1 MDDYSAGLTAAK
13 EQSIGLLTDLIKF
26 DTTNPPGNEMPAIDY
41 LRRILGEA
49 GIESRIYESA
59 PGRGNLVA
67 RLEANAPAPAGAADT
82 SPLMLMGHVDV
93 VEAVAEDWS
102 VDPFG
107 GVVKDGYIWGRG
119 ALDMKNTVAQF
130 LAVFLLAAR
139 SGLSLY
145 RDLIFMANAD
155 EEIGGR
161 YGARYMVENHW
172 DDIACGAALNE
183 GGGSG
188 ERLFGRTIYTY
199 QTAEKASTMTIIRAK
214 GQPGHGSIPHDDHAV
229 VHLARAVAA
238 VAGADMD
245 VHITPTVRNYISGL
259 ARAAAEAEGGGG
271 RGASGE
277 NAAADTGRGGE
288 AEGGSPAHLLQGL
301 LNPDRTHELLRS
313 PAMAEVLSG
322 FQRDTLRSMMTNSVS
337 PNKIDGGSKLNV
349 IPAVAE
355 ARFDTRLVPGQS
367 AADVKAAV
375 EALLEKEGLLDRC
388 EVVVPEPDS
397 PALESP
403 ADHPL
408 AAVMDGVLKEHVPDA
423 VLVPFMLT
431 GATDARFLR
440 PKGAAV
446 YGFSPMLPGEDLT
459 RIHGI
464 DERIS
469 LDSMRFGVE
478 VVWDVV
484 RAYCSPG

>member
-1 MDDYSAGLTAAK
+1 MGEFAAGLDEAK
-13 EQSIGLLTDLIKF
+13 EQSIRFLTDLIKF
-26 DTTNPPGNEMPAIDY
+26 DTTNPPGNEMIAIDY
-41 LRRILGEA
+41 LRRQLAEF

-59 PGRGNLVA
+59 PDRGNLVA
-67 RLEANAPAPAGAADT
+67 RLKANADAPPGVTDT

-93 VEAVAEDWS
+93 VEAVAADWS

-107 GVVKDGYIWGRG
+107 GVVKDGYVWGRG

-130 LAVFLLAAR
+130 LSVFLLTAR
-139 SGLSLY
+139 SGLPLY
-145 RDLIFMANAD
+145 RDIIFMANAD

-188 ERLFGRTIYTY
+188 EIMFGQTIYTY
-199 QTAEKASTMTIIRAK
+199 QTAEKAATITIIRAK
-214 GQPGHGSIPHDDHAV
+214 GEPGHGSIPHDDHAV

-238 VAGADMD
+238 VAAAEMD
-245 VHITPTVRNYISGL
+245 VHITPTVRNYIEGI
-259 ARAAAEAEGGGG
+259 ARAAAA
-271 RGASGE
+271 GAPDGAGPSG
-277 NAAADTGRGGE
+277 NSGADLKALLDDLLDPDKAHRVLK
-288 AEGGSPAHLLQGL
+288 SPELAGL
-301 LNPDRTHELLRS
+301 LTD
-313 PAMAEVLSG
+313 
-322 FQRDTLRSMMTNSVS
+322 FQRNTLRSMMTNSVA
-337 PNKIDGGSKLNV
+337 PNKIEGGSKLNV

-355 ARFDTRLVPGQS
+355 ARFDTRIVPGQS

-375 EALLEKEGLLDRC
+375 EAILEREGLLDRC
-388 EVVVPEPDS
+388 EVIVPEPDS

-408 AAVMDGVLKEHVPDA
+408 REVMDRVLKGYSPDA
-423 VLVPFMLT
+423 SLVPFMLT

-446 YGFSPMLPGEDLT
+446 FGFSPMLPGEDLT

-478 VVWDVV
+478 VVWDVI
-484 RAYCSPG
+484 RAYCSPA